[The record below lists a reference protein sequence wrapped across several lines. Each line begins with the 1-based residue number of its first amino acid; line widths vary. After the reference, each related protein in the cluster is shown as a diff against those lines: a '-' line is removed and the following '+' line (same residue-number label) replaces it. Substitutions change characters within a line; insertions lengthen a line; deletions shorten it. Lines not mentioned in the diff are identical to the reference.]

1 MSSNLVP
8 NIKKSLE
15 INFKMEFTLYNR
27 RLNRSIL
34 LRGLDCVRKKD

>member
-15 INFKMEFTLYNR
+15 INFKMEFTLYIWLPVIN
-27 RLNRSIL
+27 N
-34 LRGLDCVRKKD
+34 